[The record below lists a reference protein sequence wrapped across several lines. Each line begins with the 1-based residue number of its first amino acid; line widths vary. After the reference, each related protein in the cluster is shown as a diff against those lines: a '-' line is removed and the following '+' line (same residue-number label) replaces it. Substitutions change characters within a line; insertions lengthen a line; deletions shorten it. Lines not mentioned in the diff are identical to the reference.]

1 MSETSAPWR
10 ALEDPVAPTG
20 GSRDSAGRT
29 VGVAARPIVSW
40 WVAAALGLAAVLI
53 GVAGVLVVSG
63 GQGSVAVEGGRAK
76 LNVDASAGPAAPGA
90 SGAVGAVGGELVVDV
105 QGAVLRPGVVRL
117 PAGARVADAIAAA
130 GGYGPRVAVERV
142 GRVLNLA
149 ATLKDGDQIVVP
161 SRDDPASAASA
172 SAAVGGS
179 GSSSGGSGPVN
190 LNLATA
196 SELDALPGIGPV
208 TAAKI
213 IAARDEQPFAS
224 LEDLRTR
231 KVLGAA
237 TLDKIKD
244 LVVVR

>member
-10 ALEDPVAPTG
+10 AVEDPSPASG
-20 GSRDSAGRT
+20 GTPDHAGGT
-29 VGVAARPIVSW
+29 VGVAARPFAAW
-40 WVAAALGLAAVLI
+40 WIAAALGIAALLI
-53 GVAGVLVVSG
+53 GTAGLLVVTS
-63 GQGSVAVEGGRAK
+63 GQGSVAVDGSGATATGGAS
-76 LNVDASAGPAAPGA
+76 VDPAASGA
-90 SGAVGAVGGELVVDV
+90 SGAAGGELVVDV

-117 PAGARVADAIAAA
+117 PAGARVGDAIAAA
-130 GGYGPRVAVERV
+130 GGYGPRVAAERI
-142 GRVLNLA
+142 RHLLNLA
-149 ATLKDGDQIVVP
+149 AALRDGDQVVVP
-161 SRDDPASAASA
+161 SRDDPATAATGS
-172 SAAVGGS
+172 SPVGGS
-179 GSSSGGSGPVN
+179 GSSSGGNGPVD
-190 LNLATA
+190 LNRATA

-237 TLDKIKD
+237 TLEKIRD